1 MSLVSIFVTA
11 IFPILALAT
20 VGGVLGRTTDV
31 GVRHL
36 NVVVLYVL
44 LPALVFHSLTTSTLD
59 GAAFLKVVVGV
70 FLFGGAMALVAELI
84 GRALGRSEP
93 LLSAVV
99 LLAAF
104 PNSGNYGIPLST
116 FAFGETGR
124 STAVLYLTAQTVF
137 TYTVGVYVAS
147 RSGGA
152 RGLRGVRNVFRLPL
166 TYAVVAALLTRW
178 TGVAP
183 PAGSSAMEFVGLVGD
198 SAIPLMLLILGIQ
211 LARTDYGATV
221 SQVGL
226 PTVLKMGVAPV
237 VGVGVALLLGFGDSA
252 VARTFVLESAMP
264 SAVTPLILLTEFSAD
279 ARVAG
284 VPVTQLVSTAI
295 LVTTLVSVPLLT
307 VLISLLES
315 GVLV

>member
-1 MSLVSIFVTA
+1 MSLVSIFATA
-11 IFPILALAT
+11 ILPILTLAA
-20 VGGVLGRTTDV
+20 VGGALGRTTDV
-31 GVRHL
+31 DVEHL
-36 NVVVLYVL
+36 NVVVLYVF

-59 GAAFLKVVVGV
+59 GEAFLKVVGGV
-70 FLFGGAMALVAELI
+70 LLFGGAMALVAEAV

-104 PNSGNYGIPLST
+104 PNSGNYGIPMST

-152 RGLRGVRNVFRLPL
+152 SGLHGVRNVFGLPL
-166 TYAVVAALLTRW
+166 TYAVAAALLARW
-178 TGVAP
+178 AGVAP
-183 PAGSSAMEFVGLVGD
+183 PAGSAAMEFLRLVGD
-198 SAIPLMLLILGIQ
+198 SAIPLMLLILGVQ

-226 PTVLKMGVAPV
+226 PLVLKMGVAPL
-237 VGVGVALLLGFGDSA
+237 VGLGVALFVGFSDPA

-264 SAVTPLILLTEFSAD
+264 SAVTPLILLTEFSED
-279 ARVAG
+279 AHVGG
-284 VPVTQLVSTAI
+284 VPVTQFVSTAI
-295 LVTTLVSVPLLT
+295 LVTTLVSVPALTLL
-307 VLISLLES
+307 VALLES
-315 GVLV
+315 GALV